1 MKIKVVKEVKG
12 INKENK
18 KLNEKCFD
26 QCIMFGNPLAIVLA
40 GGFSVMN

>member
-1 MKIKVVKEVKG
+1 MGGDFMKIKVVKEVKG

-26 QCIMFGNPLAIVLA
+26 
-40 GGFSVMN
+40 